1 MDNSSN
7 FDIKEILGKEAIT
20 TYFQPLVSVRKN
32 EIIGYEALSRGI
44 NLSTGETLNPI
55 LLFNAARENNSVL
68 ELDRLCRK
76 KALETFA
83 CINISDSIL
92 ISLNIDVSTINST
105 TAGSNHLLNTSKT
118 LGLSPSNIVI
128 EILENEIEDV
138 EQILNFTEIYR
149 SHGFLIAL
157 DDIGTGHSNLDRISL
172 IKPDIIKLDR
182 SLVYE
187 SENDFYRQEV
197 IQSIVSLSHRTGSL
211 VIAEGIESLAAA
223 LTVMKAGVDILQG
236 YYFSMPGEFFSLDQ
250 EVIQKNL
257 DITAVAFRAKMIS
270 ELKHVKN
277 KRIRYEKIISSI
289 IHSLKKSEEINFNEI
304 ITQTIQGTVEIECVY
319 VLDSEGLQ
327 VSATIFTDYSSIRT
341 RNPVFRAADRGCD
354 HSFKNYCYF
363 ILAGLSTYTT
373 LPYISF
379 ATGNL
384 CITISTSFIPKN
396 GTTYILCCDIV
407 YGLF

>member
-1 MDNSSN
+1 MGDLSDL
-7 FDIKEILGKEAIT
+7 DITSIIVNEAIIT
-20 TYFQPLVSVRKN
+20 HFQPLVSVRKN

-44 NLSTGETLNPI
+44 IPATGKLINPQ
-55 LLFNAARENNSVL
+55 LMFNAARENSSVL

-76 KALETFA
+76 KALETFSGLTR
-83 CINISDSIL
+83 SDSML
-92 ISLNIDVSTINST
+92 ISLNIDVSTINSS
-105 TAGSNHLLNTSKT
+105 TAGSNHLLTITES

-138 EQILNFTEIYR
+138 EQILRFTDIYR
-149 SHGFLIAL
+149 SRGFLIAL

-187 SENDFYRQEV
+187 SEHDFYRQEV

-223 LTVMKAGVDILQG
+223 ITVMKTGVDILQG
-236 YYFSMPGEFFSLDQ
+236 YYFSMPGEFLSLEQ
-250 EVIQKNL
+250 NTIQKNL
-257 DITAVAFRAKMIS
+257 DTAAVAFREKMIS
-270 ELKHVKN
+270 ELRDVKN
-277 KRIRYEKIISSI
+277 KRIRYEAIINSI
-289 IHSLKKSEEINFNEI
+289 LHSLKNEEEITFDAI
-304 ITQTIQGTVEIECVY
+304 ISRTIQDTREVECVY
-319 VLDSEGLQ
+319 ILDSDGSQ
-327 VSATIFTDYSSIRT
+327 VSATVFTDHCTVRT

-384 CITISTSFIPKN
+384 CITISNSFATRD
-396 GTTYILCCDIV
+396 GSSYILCCDIDYTV
-407 YGLF
+407 